1 VLFSIF
7 SSSLSLYPVILV
19 SRTSFLCVQAFAVL
33 RFPSALCCRH
43 CKRVSA
49 SRWVRH
55 SFCFRFFVRSNFRRL
70 ILLLSSQTFF
80 GILVV
85 LFSDSLCL
93 FSFLL
98 FLVDAESWYYK
109 AFAAVFFFVS
119 SLCRRSIEEGIVVS
133 LFTLPLR
140 WIFLD
145 SNLDFGDLSR
155 CSRFSLFF
163 GVQSSDQCC
172 SALVFSKNR
181 WALLSSGVWM
191 CQTSLFCI
199 A

>member
-1 VLFSIF
+1 MLFSIF

-19 SRTSFLCVQAFAVL
+19 SRTSFFCVQVFAVL
-33 RFPSALCCRH
+33 RFPSTLCCRH

-49 SRWVRH
+49 SRWVLH
-55 SFCFRFFVRSNFRRL
+55 SCCFRFFVRSNFRRL

-93 FSFLL
+93 FSFLP

-109 AFAAVFFFVS
+109 AFDAVLFFVS
-119 SLCRRSIEEGIVVS
+119 SHCRRSIEEGIVVS
-133 LFTLPLR
+133 LFPLPLR

-145 SNLDFGDLSR
+145 SNLGFGDLSR

-163 GVQSSDQCC
+163 RVHSSDQCC
-172 SALVFSKNR
+172 SALVF
-181 WALLSSGVWM
+181 
-191 CQTSLFCI
+191 F
-199 A
+199 